1 MRDNLS
7 QAADGHPGCLQGMD
21 YGLAGLCHDES
32 RHLRRTSVQRIERSD
47 IHEADV
53 VAVTVSHALCPLPE
67 FFTIPFKAMAGV
79 AQLAG
84 GHAMQDVVFLVW
96 CGDQYRC
103 RPHVAKYS
111 T

>member
-1 MRDNLS
+1 MRDPSRLLMAILAVS
-7 QAADGHPGCLQGMD
+7 RG
-21 YGLAGLCHDES
+21 YGLMALRVLSHDES
-32 RHLRRTSVQRIERSD
+32 RHLCRTSMRRIERSD

-96 CGDQYRC
+96 RGNQYRLSLI
-103 RPHVAKYS
+103 HI
-111 T
+111 